1 MLSRSRR
8 AHPAAPGAGHDVS
21 PPNHVFVCYN
31 TLSYE
36 AALRI
41 IHDLSKRDPGAP
53 CAMLVLCEADLGRL
67 PERVKR
73 WVLTPPMHA
82 LSRYEKPLRI
92 AAWFEEVHREL
103 RAQFPGPVRAYVPH
117 PLELPGNHFVF
128 SRGAHDTVELLP
140 DGLINYFERTMRPE
154 RLSALPRYAVRVAL
168 ECLAAWWHGF
178 RYRPIW
184 NGHQTQYET
193 GLYAASWTFNP
204 EGYLTVS
211 GELKV
216 LPALRGA
223 DSPPAPER
231 RAALFLDQEL
241 YQVVGPSL
249 EARLRLR
256 AAEIVREQRPEVVYY
271 KAHPR
276 GKNRA
281 GQLRELDLDVV
292 DVSGPAPAEEL
303 IAKEGIRIVVGFYST
318 TLLLLSKQDVEVRI
332 AVLPEPDHPGVRRPA
347 LLRDARKAI
356 EASGATIEVA
366 GATASN

>member
-1 MLSRSRR
+1 MLSRSRG
-8 AHPAAPGAGHDVS
+8 AHPAASVTEHDVS
-21 PPNHVFVCYN
+21 TPSHVFVCYN

-41 IHDLSKRDPGAP
+41 IEDLSKREPDAP
-53 CAMLVLCEADLGRL
+53 CAVLLLCEADLGRL
-67 PERVKR
+67 PEQVKR
-73 WVLTPPMHA
+73 WVLSPPMHA
-82 LSRYEKPLRI
+82 LSRLEKPLRI
-92 AAWFEEVHREL
+92 AAWFETVHREL
-103 RAQFPGPVRAYVPH
+103 RAQFTGPVRAYVPH

-128 SRGAHDTVELLP
+128 SRGAHDSVELLP

-154 RLSALPRYAVRVAL
+154 RPSALPRYAFRVVL

-184 NGHQTQYET
+184 HGHQTQYER

-204 EGYLTVS
+204 EGYLTIS

-216 LPALRGA
+216 LPALQRMVA
-223 DSPPAPER
+223 RRAPRR

-241 YQVVGPSL
+241 YQVVGPLL
-249 EARLRLR
+249 EERLRQR
-256 AAEIVREQRPEVVYY
+256 AAEIVREQKPEVVYY

-281 GQLRELDLDVV
+281 GRLRELGLEVI
-292 DVSGPAPAEEL
+292 DVSGPVPAEEL
-303 IAKEGIRIVVGFYST
+303 IAKEAIGIVVGFYST
-318 TLLLLSKQDVEVRI
+318 TLLLLSKQDVDVRI
-332 AVLPEPDHPGVRRPA
+332 AVLPEPEDAGVRRPA

-356 EASGATIEVA
+356 AASGATIEVA
-366 GATASN
+366 RATTPN